1 MSFGWGGFHEHGC
14 ACRLNRFYALTARR
28 SVRQGTD
35 TTRPRAHAAFSGQ
48 PGPDDLKD
56 ISMNTTTPSF
66 APSTVS
72 TPALPVRTPAVRWLG
87 LTAVTALALT
97 LMACATRIPAPTQEL
112 ALSRAAIDAA
122 ARAGAAELAPAELT
136 LARQKQAMADT
147 AMTQEQHDRARMLSH
162 EVQVDARLAE
172 AKARSRRAD
181 RAASEL
187 REDGRVLRQ
196 EINRTAP
203 Q

>member
-1 MSFGWGGFHEHGC
+1 MSFGSGGFNEHGC
-14 ACRLNRFYALTARR
+14 AGRLGCFYALREPG

-35 TTRPRAHAAFSGQ
+35 TTPPRDQAPVIGLHGLVDQ
-48 PGPDDLKD
+48 KEV
-56 ISMNTTTPSF
+56 SMNTALPSLARSLNTPS
-66 APSTVS
+66 
-72 TPALPVRTPAVRWLG
+72 RTQAMRLLS
-87 LTAVTALALT
+87 LTAITALALA
-97 LMACATRIPAPTQEL
+97 LMACATKIPAPTQEI
-112 ALSRAAIDAA
+112 ALSQAAIEAA

-136 LARQKQAMADT
+136 IARQKQAMADT
-147 AMTQEQHDRARMLSH
+147 AMAQEQYDRALMLSN

-181 RAASEL
+181 RAATEL

>member
-1 MSFGWGGFHEHGC
+1 
-14 ACRLNRFYALTARR
+14 
-28 SVRQGTD
+28 
-35 TTRPRAHAAFSGQ
+35 
-48 PGPDDLKD
+48 
-56 ISMNTTTPSF
+56 MNTTTPSF

-147 AMTQEQHDRARMLSH
+147 AMTQEQYSQALLLSN

-172 AKARSRRAD
+172 AKARSTRANQ
-181 RAASEL
+181 AAGEI

-196 EINRTAP
+196 EINRA

>member
-1 MSFGWGGFHEHGC
+1 MNTALPSL
-14 ACRLNRFYALTARR
+14 ARTSTSMPNLSSSTQVMRLLSLTA
-28 SVRQGTD
+28 
-35 TTRPRAHAAFSGQ
+35 
-48 PGPDDLKD
+48 
-56 ISMNTTTPSF
+56 I
-66 APSTVS
+66 
-72 TPALPVRTPAVRWLG
+72 
-87 LTAVTALALT
+87 TAIALT
-97 LMACATRIPAPTQEL
+97 LMACATKIPAPTQEV

-147 AMTQEQHDRARMLSH
+147 AMTQEQYDRALMLSH

-172 AKARSRRAD
+172 ARARSRRAD